1 MKMELIAG
9 FKCIGNSLL
18 GSSEGRGR
26 SFLDTTHQ
34 LHYVDSW
41 GSKGDV
47 VHLPGL
53 GEGNEH

>member
-1 MKMELIAG
+1 MELIAG